1 MEDVPLAAPILIEQF
16 PNGLTLLA
24 EPMATVRSAA
34 FNFLVPAGCMHD
46 PPDRLGL
53 SALLAEMIS
62 RGAGSRSSRE
72 LMIAFN
78 SLGLDRAESS
88 GTLHLRLAGST
99 LARNL
104 IPALELYADV
114 ILRPHLPEAELEPA
128 QELALQELAGLEDE
142 PRQKVLLEVKR
153 RHFPAPLGR
162 SHHGVAEHI
171 EATTIADVR
180 SFWERLV
187 QPRGAILSVAG
198 SIEWQ
203 PLRDAVSRLFSAWE
217 PQPEPPLATAPPL
230 PRREHLTKTTQ
241 QTQIGIAYP
250 SVPITHPDYYTAVGA
265 VSVLSGGMSA
275 RLFTEVREKRG
286 LCYAV
291 WASHQMLREHAC
303 VFCYAGTTNERA
315 QETLDVTLAEL
326 ARLGAGVEDDEV
338 ARVQAGMKSAL
349 IMQEESVGARAGSLA
364 GDWYYLGRVRSLD
377 EIQAQVNGLTAD
389 RIAEFARSHPPCDYT
404 LVTIGPKPL
413 QAPA

>member
-203 PLRDAVSRLFSAWE
+203 PPRDAVSRLFSAARDAVPGVFARGVRTRGP
-217 PQPEPPLATAPPL
+217 PQPGARPL

-364 GDWYYLGRVRSLD
+364 GDWDYPGRVPRLD
-377 EIQAQVNGLTAD
+377 
-389 RIAEFARSHPPCDYT
+389 
-404 LVTIGPKPL
+404 
-413 QAPA
+413 